1 MDVARLNFS
10 HGDHPDHQAN
20 YERVRAASNATGK
33 AVGILADLQGPKIRL
48 GRFAEGKTTWASGEL
63 VRITVEECE
72 GTHDRVSTTYKEL
85 AQDAK
90 EGDRLLVDDGKVG
103 LVVTGVEGNDV
114 LCRVTEGGP
123 VSNNKGVSLPGMNVS
138 VPALSEKDIADLE
151 FALALGVD
159 FIALSFVRS
168 PADIELVHAIMD
180 RVGRRVPVIA
190 KLEKPE
196 AVDNLEAIVLAFDAV
211 MVARGD
217 LGVELPLEQV
227 PLVQKRAIQIARANA
242 KPVIVA
248 TQMLE
253 SMIENSRPTR
263 AEASDVANAVLD
275 GTDAVMLSGETS
287 VGKYVMETVRT
298 MARIVE
304 TVETEGDS
312 VPPLTH
318 VPRTKRGVISYAAR
332 DIGERLDAKA
342 LVAFTQSGD
351 TVRRLARLHT
361 SLPLLAF
368 TSIPEVRS
376 QLALSWGTET
386 FLVPEVATTDAMV
399 LEVDKALLELGR
411 YNKGDQVVIVAGAP
425 PGTVGSTNLIHVHRI
440 GEEDR

>member
-20 YERVRAASNATGK
+20 YEWVREASNATGK

-48 GRFAEGKTTWASGEL
+48 GRFAEGKTTWAAGEL
-63 VRITVEECE
+63 VRITVDECE

-103 LVVTGVEGNDV
+103 LIVTGVEGNDV

-123 VSNNKGVSLPGMNVS
+123 VSNNKGVSLPGMDVS

-151 FALALGVD
+151 FALGLGVD

-168 PADIELVHAIMD
+168 PADVELVHAIMD

-304 TVETEGDS
+304 TVETEGDP

-332 DIGERLDAKA
+332 DIGERLNAKA

-386 FLVPEVATTDAMV
+386 FLVPDVATTDAMV

-411 YNKGDQVVIVAGAP
+411 YSKSDQVVIVAGAP